1 MFVGALEIVR
11 VTDWSPG
18 GGTVVSWH
26 PTPKSLAKAA
36 AAPASAVPVSYM
48 QAQHLRGFHEF
59 EEKGLDY
66 SRLVMVSWDEPGQC
80 DQRAMSY
87 VINAHLRRHDTY
99 HSWFEYRGADQ
110 IIRHT
115 FTDPADI
122 KLTPAKHGQL
132 SDEQFQKLILTTPD
146 PKNWDCFSF
155 GVIQHEDH
163 FTFYVVMDHVHC
175 DPMLMACLFAEV
187 HQMYETLIHGG
198 APITLP
204 PPSGYDAY
212 CLRQHE
218 YTSGLT
224 ADSPQVKRWIEFAS
238 RNDGTLPEFAL
249 PLGDASSTTGGE
261 VQVVELMDPDQTAKF
276 ESACIA
282 AGSRFVGGVFAVA
295 ALAQYQLTGVDRYNA
310 LTPKDMR
317 TTPEEFMTTG
327 WFTGMVPVDVP
338 VSAESFADTAKAAQ
352 VSFDGNTDLAK
363 VPFDRVLELVPS
375 LRRSHR
381 GFPMLAYLDA
391 GLPPLSAV
399 VASHLDGVNATT
411 YSDGRSPA
419 HICMWVG
426 RVHDQTAITVFYPD
440 NPVAKESVTR
450 YLEAI
455 KSVCT
460 NVAEGRDLVV
470 TVQETV

>member
-18 GGTVVSWH
+18 SGTVVSWH
-26 PTPKSLAKAA
+26 PTPKSLAKAQ
-36 AAPASAVPVSYM
+36 AAPESPVPVSYM

-66 SRLVMVSWDEPGQC
+66 SRMVMVSWDEPGQC
-80 DQRAMSY
+80 DLRAMSY

-99 HSWFEYRGADQ
+99 HSWFEYGHAQQ

-115 FTDPADI
+115 IADPADI
-122 KLTPAKHGQL
+122 KFVPTKHGQL
-132 SDEQFQKLILTTPD
+132 SDTQFQKLILTTPD

-155 GVIQHEDH
+155 GAIQHADH

-187 HQMYETLIHGG
+187 HQMYESLIHGG
-198 APITLP
+198 APIPLP
-204 PPSGYDAY
+204 APSGYDAY

-218 YTSGLT
+218 YTSALT
-224 ADSPQVKRWIEFAS
+224 AESPQVKRWVEFAS

-249 PLGDASSTTGGE
+249 PLGDGSTTTGGE
-261 VQVVELMDPDQTAKF
+261 VLVVELMNSEQTAKF

-282 AGSRFVGGVFAVA
+282 AGSRFVGGVFAA
-295 ALAQYQLTGVDRYNA
+295 AAMAQYQLTGVDRYNA

-338 VSAESFADTAKAAQ
+338 VSPTSFGETAKAAQ
-352 VSFDGNTDLAK
+352 ESFDGNIDLAK
-363 VPFDRVLELVPS
+363 VPFDRVLELVPT
-375 LRRSHR
+375 LRRSRR

-399 VASHLDGVNATT
+399 VTSHLDGVNATT

-440 NPVAKESVTR
+440 NPEAKDSVNR
-450 YLEAI
+450 YVETI
-455 KSVCT
+455 KALCA
-460 NVAEGRDLVV
+460 NVAEGSDLVV
-470 TVQETV
+470 TVRESV